1 VSGPARPR
9 TAPPRAADPL
19 VIRGLRVFRGLAD
32 SPFLDRLIRGRLWI
46 PIVAT
51 ALMGIVAMQV
61 SMLKMNAGISRAVE
75 TASTLERQNA
85 IYRADVSHL
94 EAGSRVD
101 QVAQRLG
108 MVQPAEDS
116 PHYVQAGRPGAA
128 ELAARR
134 MTAPSS
140 AATQTAQSAATG
152 QVAPPASAQQQT
164 QPQTTPPQA
173 ATQTPAPVQQQTA
186 TAPTQSATTATAP
199 PATQQQTATPQQQAA
214 PPAQSAGTATTAGAV
229 AAPTAG
235 QQ

>member
-164 QPQTTPPQA
+164 QPQTTQTPT

>member
-116 PHYVQAGRPGAA
+116 PHYVQAGRPGAG

-152 QVAPPASAQQQT
+152 QVAPPATGQT
-164 QPQTTPPQA
+164 QPQTTQTPA